1 MSAGTDAEI
10 DGDENPL
17 HEAAILYRR
26 SVRSAGS
33 AERGTAFSGLPTLPG
48 MNALVV
54 GHAEPAAAL
63 TSALS
68 ERGLEAEL
76 HAFPRPPE
84 DRAVASLAES
94 LVDLERRLIDERPA
108 LAIGV
113 GTGDASLA
121 LAITAAKLGVPLV
134 AWVEDTGSERGELEL
149 AEARILATLADFDA
163 GPVGD
168 GAAAFEA
175 AERIASWVNLE
186 LDAS

>member
-1 MSAGTDAEI
+1 
-10 DGDENPL
+10 
-17 HEAAILYRR
+17 
-26 SVRSAGS
+26 
-33 AERGTAFSGLPTLPG
+33 

-68 ERGLEAEL
+68 ERGVEAQL
-76 HAFPRPPE
+76 HAVPRAAA

-94 LVDLERRLIDERPA
+94 LVELERRLLDERPA

-121 LAITAAKLGVPLV
+121 LAVTAAKLGVPLV
-134 AWVEDTGSERGELEL
+134 AWVEDTEPESAELEL
-149 AEARILATLADFDA
+149 AERRILTLLSDFDA

-168 GAAAFEA
+168 GVAAFEA
-175 AERIASWVNLE
+175 AERIASWADLNLG
-186 LDAS
+186 A

>member
-1 MSAGTDAEI
+1 
-10 DGDENPL
+10 
-17 HEAAILYRR
+17 
-26 SVRSAGS
+26 
-33 AERGTAFSGLPTLPG
+33 

-63 TSALS
+63 TSALN
-68 ERGLEAEL
+68 ERGLEAKL

-84 DRAVASLAES
+84 ERAVASLAES
-94 LVDLERRLIDERPA
+94 LVELERRLTDERPA
-108 LAIGV
+108 LAVGV

-134 AWVEDTGSERGELEL
+134 AWVEDTGSEQGELEL

-168 GAAAFEA
+168 GAAAFDA
-175 AERIASWVNLE
+175 AERISSWANLE
-186 LDAS
+186 LDPS

>member
-1 MSAGTDAEI
+1 
-10 DGDENPL
+10 
-17 HEAAILYRR
+17 
-26 SVRSAGS
+26 
-33 AERGTAFSGLPTLPG
+33 

-63 TSALS
+63 TSALN
-68 ERGLEAEL
+68 ERGIGAEL
-76 HAFPRPPE
+76 HAFPRASE

-94 LVDLERRLIDERPA
+94 LVELERRLADERPA
-108 LAIGV
+108 LAVGV

-134 AWVEDTGSERGELEL
+134 AWVEDTEPEQGQLEL
-149 AEARILATLADFDA
+149 AERRILSTLADLDA

-175 AERIASWVNLE
+175 AERISSWANLN
-186 LDAS
+186 LGR

>member
-1 MSAGTDAEI
+1 
-10 DGDENPL
+10 
-17 HEAAILYRR
+17 
-26 SVRSAGS
+26 
-33 AERGTAFSGLPTLPG
+33 

-68 ERGLEAEL
+68 ECGIEAEL
-76 HAFPRPPE
+76 HAVPRPPE

-94 LVDLERRLIDERPA
+94 LVELERRLTDERPA

-134 AWVEDTGSERGELEL
+134 AWVEETDPGQGELEL
-149 AEARILATLADFDA
+149 AEGRILATLADFDA

-168 GAAAFEA
+168 GATAFEA
-175 AERIASWVNLE
+175 AEGISSWANLE
-186 LDAS
+186 LAT

>member
-1 MSAGTDAEI
+1 
-10 DGDENPL
+10 
-17 HEAAILYRR
+17 
-26 SVRSAGS
+26 
-33 AERGTAFSGLPTLPG
+33 

-68 ERGLEAEL
+68 ECGVEAKL
-76 HAFPRPPE
+76 HAVPRPPD

-94 LVDLERRLIDERPA
+94 LVELERRLTDERPT

-134 AWVEDTGSERGELEL
+134 AWLEEASAQQDELGAAED
-149 AEARILATLADFDA
+149 RILRTLADFDA

-175 AERIASWVNLE
+175 AERISSWANLE
-186 LDAS
+186 LDT

>member
-1 MSAGTDAEI
+1 
-10 DGDENPL
+10 
-17 HEAAILYRR
+17 
-26 SVRSAGS
+26 
-33 AERGTAFSGLPTLPG
+33 

-68 ERGLEAEL
+68 EQGIQAEL
-76 HAFPRPPE
+76 HAVPKAPD
-84 DRAVASLAES
+84 DRAVATLAES
-94 LVDLERRLIDERPA
+94 LVELERRLMAERPA

-134 AWVEDTGSERGELEL
+134 AWVEETDPGQGGLEL
-149 AEARILATLADFDA
+149 AEGRILGTLADFDA

-168 GAAAFEA
+168 GVAAFAA
-175 AERIASWVNLE
+175 AERISSWANLN
-186 LDAS
+186 LDG

>member
-1 MSAGTDAEI
+1 
-10 DGDENPL
+10 
-17 HEAAILYRR
+17 
-26 SVRSAGS
+26 
-33 AERGTAFSGLPTLPG
+33 

-68 ERGLEAEL
+68 ECGIEAEL
-76 HAFPRPPE
+76 HAVPRPPE

-94 LVDLERRLIDERPA
+94 LVELEQRLTDERPA

-134 AWVEDTGSERGELEL
+134 AWIEETHAQGDELEA
-149 AEARILATLADFDA
+149 AEGRILSTLADFDA

-168 GAAAFEA
+168 GTTAFEA
-175 AERIASWVNLE
+175 AERISSWANLE
-186 LDAS
+186 LVK